1 MVAADMFDDTGYI
14 AEIDRHR
21 FFKDDIG
28 QGSGKSSIRPMFQF
42 DCIGTKKAYLRPFF
56 DLLIKGLIF
65 P

>member
-1 MVAADMFDDTGYI
+1 MVAANMFYDTGYL

-28 QGSGKSSIRPMFQF
+28 QGEGNLSIRPMFQF
-42 DCIGTKKAYLRPFF
+42 DCIGTKGNLRPFF
-56 DLLIKGLIF
+56 DTLIKGPIF